1 MQSQSCAANSL
12 YTFYGQ
18 EQAQEHDCDC
28 SGPFFYDPREIPGML
43 VAALLAAAAVANVI
57 PSAESQWLHDSTLP
71 LRGGV
76 GHGVVEQVVTDCA
89 ETAARNAGAFK
100 GQAQL
105 AIIGCRPSLARFRM
119 PFRTVEALDD
129 GCYSASRQLLTI
141 RLHERRTCAVATSL
155 RSQHR
160 PRPRA
165 NSCHPAG
172 DAQLVEND
180 EGGGERCVLCN
191 QEFHPLSAD
200 ASSQSRSTAFRAQL
214 RTCGHVFCSACV
226 AQVLVHQGKSCND
239 ICSSAGTCA
248 GCLSGVSLPGPET
261 ACRGWAPCPFCRR
274 LYCQDEVLLLQGQPV
289 QHGVLRDRTADGPPK
304 AQGVNKVQGM
314 LDHSKRQAR
323 MASKRQGHPRGGA
336 VHIHVQKCEVI
347 ESHLGD

>member
-12 YTFYGQ
+12 YNLDRIQ
-18 EQAQEHDCDC
+18 EQARNTI
-28 SGPFFYDPREIPGML
+28 GVFWPPFFPPRERQLQKKRSGYRRAML

-141 RLHERRTCAVATSL
+141 RLHQRRTCAVATSL

-160 PRPRA
+160 PRPWA
-165 NSCHPAG
+165 YSCHPAG
-172 DAQLVEND
+172 DAQLIEND
-180 EGGGERCVLCN
+180 EGGGEKCVLCN

-226 AQVLVHQGKSCND
+226 AQVLLPAALAHGNHASIVHLVTLHVLPWISDRPIMMVILACAYVALLWYAYQRLLAREKLEVDSTQG
-239 ICSSAGTCA
+239 
-248 GCLSGVSLPGPET
+248 
-261 ACRGWAPCPFCRR
+261 
-274 LYCQDEVLLLQGQPV
+274 
-289 QHGVLRDRTADGPPK
+289 
-304 AQGVNKVQGM
+304 
-314 LDHSKRQAR
+314 RQA
-323 MASKRQGHPRGGA
+323 APNN
-336 VHIHVQKCEVI
+336 
-347 ESHLGD
+347 SHSDAKED